1 MIEKFISPG
10 DKLEMKSTTDVKLP
24 DGSEGVRL
32 YKSTVYDVLDD
43 GRIEIVM
50 PMEQSKLVLLPV
62 DGELRSAS
70 SHMEACIVQM
80 YAFSTEIK
88 LIIHMY

>member
-62 DGELRSAS
+62 DGEYEVLLLLTWRHVSCKCTHS
-70 SHMEACIVQM
+70 RQR
-80 YAFSTEIK
+80 
-88 LIIHMY
+88 

>member
-24 DGSEGVRL
+24 DGSQGVRL

-43 GRIEIVM
+43 EKNRNRNVLWSRASLFCSRL
-50 PMEQSKLVLLPV
+50 MENT
-62 DGELRSAS
+62 RSAS
-70 SHMEACIVQM
+70 LLTWRHVSCKCTYSRQR
-80 YAFSTEIK
+80 
-88 LIIHMY
+88 